1 MTTCERCGLTI
12 HGMKQ
17 GHATADDCLRYLVAR
32 YAAME
37 ATAKR
42 QAEYATRLE
51 QRLERAQLQARTAE
65 QACRTA
71 LKNVKHERER
81 AVRIEQAR
89 NAVYSSLLRGQADA
103 KAERRRYT
111 QTLARMRKLAGDY
124 LEDAA

>member
-17 GHATADDCLRYLVAR
+17 VHATAEDCLRYMVPR

-37 ATAKR
+37 ATARR
-42 QAEYATRLE
+42 QAEYAARLE

-65 QACRTA
+65 QACRA
-71 LKNVKHERER
+71 AQKNVKHERER
-81 AVRIEQAR
+81 AARVEQAR
-89 NAVYSSLLRGQADA
+89 NAVYSSLLSARADA
-103 KAERRRYT
+103 KAEMRRYT
-111 QTLARMRKLAGDY
+111 QTLARMRKLAGEY

>member
-12 HGMKQ
+12 HGTKQ
-17 GHATADDCLRYLVAR
+17 AHATADDCLRYLVPR
-32 YAAME
+32 YAALE

-89 NAVYSSLLRGQADA
+89 NAVYSSLLCTQADA

-111 QTLARMRKLAGDY
+111 QTLARLRKLAGDY